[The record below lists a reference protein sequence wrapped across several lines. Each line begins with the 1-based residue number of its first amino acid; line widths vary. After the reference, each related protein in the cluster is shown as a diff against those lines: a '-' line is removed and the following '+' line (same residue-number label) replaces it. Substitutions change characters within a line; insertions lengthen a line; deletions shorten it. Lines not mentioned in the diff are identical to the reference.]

1 MAIYEMR
8 NLLYI
13 IIYQLLPAKITIF
26 LGVNSVKIVL
36 AFKYSLD
43 IENQDTPFLSPF
55 RQAQGPERT
64 EGQSRQDR

>member
-43 IENQDTPFLSPF
+43 IENQDTPF

-64 EGQSRQDR
+64 EGQSRQNR